1 MILVLRDAVKTTEEN
16 DDDDDENAG
25 MCKFS

>member
-1 MILVLRDAVKTTEEN
+1 MILVLRDAVKTTDEN
-16 DDDDDENAG
+16 YDDDDENAG